1 MMGMVSYYPENYILD
16 NAEKEFKQEIERIR
30 NYLNYPRGNP
40 IVFTNAFKAP
50 PPANIR
56 ISVGSSSRGP
66 YASYVQFYN
75 ENPPNLIQRFLVKK
89 IFGINIE
96 RF

>member
-1 MMGMVSYYPENYILD
+1 MMGTVSYYTENYILD
-16 NAEKEFKQEIERIR
+16 NAEREFKQEIERIR
-30 NYLNYPRGNP
+30 NYLDYPRGNP
-40 IVFTNAFKAP
+40 FVFTNTLKAP

-56 ISVGSSSRGP
+56 ISIGSSSPSP

-75 ENPPNLIQRFLVKK
+75 ENPPNAIQRFLVKK